1 MLGDDTLI
9 VALQNGI
16 PWWYFQRRG
25 GPFEGRRLIPGTPQ
39 ERLTRAL
46 QVGAVR
52 PSMLQDVHAG
62 HRSKSSHCSERSS
75 NLADLVGT
83 PNPSIAAVYS
93 CARLLNSV
101 IVDRQVRLVPQSI
114 A

>member
-1 MLGDDTLI
+1 MC
-9 VALQNGI
+9 
-16 PWWYFQRRG
+16 
-25 GPFEGRRLIPGTPQ
+25 
-39 ERLTRAL
+39 
-46 QVGAVR
+46 R
-52 PSMLQDVHAG
+52 PG

-83 PNPSIAAVYS
+83 PIPSIAAVYS

-101 IVDRQVRLVPQSI
+101 IVDRQVRLVPQST